1 MKNKLMTLAGGL
13 ALAGLLGHFYAK
25 PLLAQVRAAL
35 VQNVDEPARH
45 VWTFA
50 GYCAFSNTYTVPAG
64 QTLVIE
70 EVGSLC
76 GASEWTIAINE
87 SSTANRG
94 YFSFAAG
101 NSIGALGQHTRI
113 YVRSGETLRI
123 SEYPDRGDLF
133 SLHGYMLPNN

>member
-1 MKNKLMTLAGGL
+1 MKNKLLSTAGAL
-13 ALAGLLGHFYAK
+13 ALVGALGHFYAK

-45 VWTFA
+45 VWTFN
-50 GYCAFSNTYTVPAG
+50 GYGAFSNTYTVPAG

-76 GASEWTIAINE
+76 GASEWSIAIDE
-87 SSTANRG
+87 SSAANRG
-94 YFSFAAG
+94 YFYFAAG

-123 SEYPDRGDLF
+123 NEYPDRGDLF
-133 SLHGYMLPNN
+133 SLHGYMITN

>member
-1 MKNKLMTLAGGL
+1 MKNKLLTLAGGL
-13 ALAGLLGHFYAK
+13 ALVGVLGHFYAK

-50 GYCAFSNTYTVPAG
+50 GYSAFSNTYTVPAG

-76 GASEWTIAINE
+76 GASEWSIAIDE
-87 SSTANRG
+87 SSAANRG
-94 YFSFAAG
+94 YFYFAAG

-113 YVRSGETLRI
+113 YVRAGQTLRI
-123 SEYPDRGDLF
+123 SEFPDRGDLF
-133 SLHGYMLPNN
+133 SIHGYLLPN

>member
-1 MKNKLMTLAGGL
+1 MKNKLLTLAGGL
-13 ALAGLLGHFYAK
+13 ALVAVLGHFYAK

-45 VWTFA
+45 VWTMA
-50 GYCAFSNTYTVPAG
+50 GNTGINNTYTVPAG

-76 GASEWTIAINE
+76 GASEWTIAIDP

-94 YFSFAAG
+94 SFYFAAG
-101 NSIGALGQHTRI
+101 NSIGALAQQTRI
-113 YVRSGETLRI
+113 YVRAGQTFTFTEF
-123 SEYPDRGDLF
+123 PDRGDLL
-133 SLHGYMLPNN
+133 SIHGYLLPN